1 MFHQWV
7 TVPPYPWWT
16 SLLPL
21 ISPDSAVPV
30 DMYSCLNARGS
41 LQIAL
46 TIENA
51 AGRNLRKS
59 SVSAQSNCWNRWLMG
74 LIQPTF
80 SPQEKR
86 IAVWAT
92 NPALLINLPSRSAQ
106 NCGIPVVPHK
116 TGMALQ
122 GLTVHAYR
130 LAPNQVLLLPPQLSI
145 YMVQFSC
152 WIFNLQTR
160 KQSQVLRYN
169 INLSQAQSIQ
179 MGYTRKKWSWERCAP
194 FHKVCDLLWPW
205 K

>member
-1 MFHQWV
+1 MWLRE
-7 TVPPYPWWT
+7 T
-16 SLLPL
+16 SG
-21 ISPDSAVPV
+21 
-30 DMYSCLNARGS
+30 NH
-41 LQIAL
+41 
-46 TIENA
+46 
-51 AGRNLRKS
+51 
-59 SVSAQSNCWNRWLMG
+59 VSAQSNCWNRWLTG

-80 SPQEKR
+80 SLQEKR
-86 IAVWAT
+86 IGVWAT

-106 NCGIPVVPHK
+106 NCGIPLVPHK

-130 LAPNQVLLLPPQLSI
+130 LAPNQVLLPLPQLSI

-194 FHKVCDLLWPW
+194 FRKVCDLLWPW